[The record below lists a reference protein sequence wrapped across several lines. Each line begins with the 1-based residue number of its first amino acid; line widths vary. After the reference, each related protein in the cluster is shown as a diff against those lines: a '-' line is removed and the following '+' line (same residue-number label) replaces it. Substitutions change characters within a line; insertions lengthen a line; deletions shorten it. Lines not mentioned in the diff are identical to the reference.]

1 MALRYTMELS
11 DNNRQDKDSLIIERY
26 QEKENTAVL
35 SPLFIKYNPLILGVC
50 MKYLKDLELSK
61 DLSMEIFEKL
71 IKELKTQKIQNF
83 KSWLYVMVKNH
94 CLMYLRKEK
103 KNTADIEEFEKNS
116 LEIMESTR
124 DWHPFNENQEG
135 VMRMIVKEC
144 LEKLIKEQKES
155 VILFYLDRKTYQ
167 EISETLSIETKSVKS
182 FLQNGRR
189 NLKICLERKIKK
201 MEAI

>member
-1 MALRYTMELS
+1 MALRYTMDLS
-11 DNNRQDKDSLIIERY
+11 NNNSQDKDGLIIERY
-26 QEKENTAVL
+26 QEKGNTAVL
-35 SPLFIKYNPLILGVC
+35 SALFIKYNPLILGVC
-50 MKYLKDLELSK
+50 MKYLKDIELSK

-83 KSWLYVMVKNH
+83 KSWLYVLVKNH

-103 KNTADIEEFEKNS
+103 KNMADLEELEKYS
-116 LEIMESTR
+116 VEIMESTPE
-124 DWHPFNENQEG
+124 WHPFNENQEG

-144 LEKLIKEQKES
+144 LNKLIKEQKES
-155 VILFYLDRKTYQ
+155 VIMFYLDRKTYQ
-167 EISETLSIETKSVKS
+167 EISETLSIEIKSVKS

-189 NLKICLERKIKK
+189 NLKICLEKKIKK